1 MDQTHQD
8 AQAAGDAAYTLTEGG
23 PEKKS
28 AAYTRAYAR
37 VMAAIE
43 KDNFARHFFERLA
56 NGEAEIINFT
66 AHRCP
71 ECDNVVPTGNR
82 CAHCDYQLEA

>member
-8 AQAAGDAAYTLTEGG
+8 AQEAGDAAYALTDGG
-23 PEKKS
+23 QEKKS

-43 KDNFARHFFERLA
+43 KDAFARHFFERLA